1 MGNIFYWV
9 EAFLARA
16 WNSQLELWD
25 PVKLRD
31 VMAALKISD
40 LIIQQENKVLF
51 GHIMFEMLV

>member
-51 GHIMFEMLV
+51 GHIMLEMLV

>member
-9 EAFLARA
+9 GAFLARA

-25 PVKLRD
+25 PVKLGD

-51 GHIMFEMLV
+51 GHIMF